1 MLWQMAR
8 TESKR
13 MSCFDATGTF
23 EALHGSLETAEWP
36 KCALPMTIL
45 SAFWIVY
52 PRKRGKYLKWCD
64 LQTLK
69 CREITIF
76 SWRTTLRSESP
87 SEMMRSP
94 FSEAFI
100 RLLVG
105 WTIAAF
111 PIRAVNTMN
120 DLESTKLWRC
130 RTLWRGN
137 RFVVAGD
144 RGLQRRNQSV
154 DTNCSRNTGY
164 FVNANSVTLRR
175 AVAMNRWTS
184 CLECWGTSSSTWPQ
198 RSKVFF
204 YFLLFF

>member
-76 SWRTTLRSESP
+76 SWRTTSRSENP
-87 SEMMRSP
+87 LEMIP
-94 FSEAFI
+94 FTEVFI
-100 RLLVG
+100 PLLLG
-105 WTIAAF
+105 WITAAF
-111 PIRAVNTMN
+111 PIRAVIKMSNLEITM
-120 DLESTKLWRC
+120 LSRF

-137 RFVVAGD
+137 RSCLVSGH
-144 RGLQRRNQSV
+144 GLHRRNQSV
-154 DTNCSRNTGY
+154 DTNCSRNMGCS
-164 FVNANSVTLRR
+164 VNANSVTLRR
-175 AVAMNRWTS
+175 AIDMNRWTS
-184 CLECWGTSSSTWPQ
+184 CGAHWGRYLFKSPWSSL
-198 RSKVFF
+198 SKFF
-204 YFLLFF
+204 